1 MKKLILAFLLPITF
15 NLLAQKK
22 DSTTYI
28 TLPNG
33 AVLINTD
40 YSAEHKKYL
49 PNFSPKSPNTA
60 SLFKHGDYQVNYAT
74 AVPNIEIDL
83 FSAQDGAVS
92 IAPKLRYHAGGHK
105 LDALAG
111 ATGLGWSLD
120 LGASVNRS
128 INGGMT
134 DDDGVFNGLRYL
146 KNPIIDRNLCASGV
160 DYSYALNVNLGSN
173 DIEPDL
179 FSYSIP
185 ETGGR
190 FFLGQDV
197 GSNHTDPFLMPY
209 QPVKINPIYTGG
221 TIKSFEI
228 IGTNG
233 TTYFFGDDQNGNSA
247 TETQIVYNNDQ
258 TTTGP
263 GINNW
268 HLTKILAPN
277 SNDAIFLS
285 YQNANDITH
294 YSKTWSTSFRSN
306 VPVEAGADDNIT
318 TPSAIVSDRKTT
330 QKNVKSITYT
340 NGRAE
345 FIYSALGVRTDQPE
359 SAKLEK
365 IEVYHTVEG
374 TESLLKTI
382 TFNYSYFKNG
392 ADNDGHLKLD
402 GLSIKDANLSESL
415 DYLFDYHTN
424 NYSWTHQSNRAPSN
438 AGNTD
443 LEKQDFF
450 GFYNGIDNDHL
461 ITADFFNNGFVEVV
475 GDPVDR
481 STVTTF
487 MKQCVLSKIT
497 YPSKGYTTFDFE
509 TNQYK
514 DGNTIK
520 YAGGLRVSEIKN
532 YNVTTGNI
540 TTKRYTYSSDDGIGV
555 GKIPTFWTP
564 ATANAI
570 NINAVAL
577 PYTTGGGTQVDA
589 ICQQNIV
596 NDNGW
601 SQAQSHDGTPIFY
614 TEVKEYFDPVNTT
627 ENNGYIKYEFNFYR
641 DHNEKTPQNPI
652 NDIQPWRRG
661 QLEKK
666 TVYDRA
672 GTAVETTTY
681 TNSIFKISSITNAAV
696 VKLNAKST
704 VQSCS
709 SGMPNQFIGASG
721 FYDYFKY
728 YKYPNKTGQSKV
740 TQTITLKDGVSTT
753 ETVAYDDYLLPISSI
768 TDDSYTNHF
777 NIQTTKYPTDASYI
791 GDPVAT
797 LMRSRNMIAEPL
809 ETEESENLNGTINII
824 SKQKNILAEFTGTN
838 GRGLTDNILPSQI
851 QIAPNGNSLET
862 RVEFTEYDT
871 DGNPLEYKVDGVP
884 TSVLWGYGG
893 SSLVAL
899 IKNATKAEVDV
910 AKTTASIDLADFNV
924 TNLSSTLL
932 AKVTAFQNALPDA
945 QASWYTHIPQ
955 VGISE
960 MIAIN
965 GLKSSFEYD
974 DMQRLKLSKD
984 NEGNLLALNQYN
996 FGLNPSIT
1004 SSVFRVPTTNT
1015 ADANSTTKANISI
1028 SYFDGLGRDL
1038 QKVAKQQSPLLKDI
1052 VSNAVEYDSYGRVF
1066 KSYLAA
1072 PTAVATGVYQP
1083 APQVLGSTFYDDS
1096 RPFSQVLAYDN
1107 SPLNREKET
1116 MGPGQNWKNTDPN
1129 LDKKVKHFYE
1139 TNGVDEVRYYYLDAS
1154 NNIKKSGYYPTN
1166 SLYKKR
1172 KLDEESHE
1180 TISYTDKRGRQILTQ
1195 QQDDSG
1201 YITTYY
1207 LYDGAG
1213 RTRAIIQPEGYLLD
1227 ATIDYNTDNWNRWV
1241 FEYQYDARG
1250 RQIEKKVPGA
1260 AKEYFVYDK
1269 WDRLIMSQDGYQA
1282 EKGFWKFNKYDALDR
1297 NIYAGIKTDGN
1308 SRSTHQTNANNTVDR
1323 YESKNDTEPYY
1334 SLSTTYPT
1342 VSVGD
1347 IWLANYFDDY
1357 TKFRTTDTLKFI
1369 AGQTESTLY
1378 ANTRGQ
1384 LTGSYERSSIDNAWL
1399 KSANYYDSK
1408 NRLIQ
1413 SRKIHH
1419 LSINY
1424 SEPDKTEADVNS
1436 IEYNFAGDV
1445 VKQIGNI
1452 KKTGVS
1458 NLPFSNQNNVDLLG
1472 RITGNFHTVK
1482 TLQQNIA
1489 TYIYDEINRI
1499 KTKNIGLG
1507 GTASSQADG
1516 NWNEPS
1522 VWNGYF
1528 IPNLNNAVTIDHN
1541 INVPENYKGYS
1552 GLLTL
1557 NGSINFDPAATLQLA
1572 QTTSNTLLQKIDIQH
1587 HIRGGLLGVNLDAG
1601 EPSVANDGDLFSFK
1615 LNHGFDGNITLQSW
1629 KDKTNNEDRAWTYAY
1644 DPSSRIK
1651 SATYTPSGTYNVS
1664 GITYDK
1670 NGNIKTLNRSGV
1682 DALTYDYTDSGNLLL
1697 KVTDGTTGN
1706 TDVGDFRNGTNSGND
1721 YEYYTDGS
1729 LKLDRNKTIKT
1740 IEYDPFH
1747 KKVKYVEFD
1756 DGKWNKFDYAGNGS
1770 LIKRQNSTGEYWDYT
1785 ANIIYKN
1792 GVAYQMNTA
1801 EGRTVYNGTAWE
1813 YEFEYRDHNEDLRL
1827 SFKNENGLPTI
1838 VQQNTNDIWGWEIK
1852 GLSNVETGNST
1863 QSNFRFLDRES
1874 VFETGWVNL
1883 NNRMVDPQ
1891 LGRFIS
1897 QDKITAEQENYSL
1910 YQYGWNNP
1918 VLRSDPTGNWP
1929 GEGLWNKIKE
1939 GVKSASAWAGSVF
1952 TESSNLRKTYQA
1964 ESAKLT
1970 EKTPENNLKRLELKA
1985 NVRDATPQPIKAM
1998 LDKNRPMSG
2007 ETAKVKAGAVNNPSK
2022 TNSSVNSLAEKF
2034 GTAGKVVTGVGVA
2047 ISVTNIATSANPMNQ
2062 VGIEAGGWAGAYTG
2076 GVLAAEAAAPSGNPY
2091 VIGASGLVGS
2101 IVGGVFGQ
2109 EAVKQVQSIPRVPLF
2124 TLLPR

>member
-1 MKKLILAFLLPITF
+1 MKRTLSTLVFFIAASLNLFSQEIVNKPIP
-15 NLLAQKK
+15 K
-22 DSTTYI
+22 DS
-28 TLPNG
+28 LMSLQ
-33 AVLINTD
+33 A
-40 YSAEHKKYL
+40 AEDEYKKYIPTFAPL
-49 PNFSPKSPNTA
+49 TPNAAALQKY
-60 SLFKHGDYQVNYAT
+60 GDYQVNLAT
-74 AVPNIEIDL
+74 GIPDIKIL
-83 FSAQDGAVS
+83 LGSAKSGELES
-92 IAPKLRYHAGGHK
+92 PIYLRYHPSGFK
-105 LDALAG
+105 IDDLASWVG
-111 ATGLGWSLD
+111 WGWSLD
-120 LGASVNRS
+120 YGPSLTRAVKGQADDKDGATGN
-128 INGGMT
+128 N
-134 DDDGVFNGLRYL
+134 YL
-146 KNPIIDRNLCASGV
+146 NVPLIPRDFCAS
-160 DYSYALNVNLGSN
+160 YADFDFGRQVLASQA
-173 DIEPDL
+173 DIKPDL
-179 FSYSIP
+179 FSYS
-185 ETGGR
+185 TFNNSGK
-190 FFLGQDV
+190 FHLGQ
-197 GSNHTDPFLMPY
+197 GSSPNFLIPF
-209 QPVKINPIYTGG
+209 QPVQITKHVFASDNQNASGKISHFNVVDQKGIEYVFGRRDNGSYVNETFSMVSGSTTQIYT
-221 TIKSFEI
+221 
-228 IGTNG
+228 
-233 TTYFFGDDQNGNSA
+233 
-247 TETQIVYNNDQ
+247 
-258 TTTGP
+258 
-263 GINNW
+263 NNW
-268 HLTKILAPN
+268 QITEIKAP
-277 SNDAIFLS
+277 
-285 YQNANDITH
+285 NANDKLSYEYQAAGAQFLSSLS
-294 YSKTWSTSFRSN
+294 YSATMYYNRVPNCAPFEPMVCAQAYPESSN
-306 VPVEAGADDNIT
+306 VVPIETNTQSTVSQNNIHKINHQNGYIEFEQSTAAERLDLPNSRYLKNIKFYNLADGA
-318 TPSAIVSDRKTT
+318 
-330 QKNVKSITYT
+330 
-340 NGRAE
+340 
-345 FIYSALGVRTDQPE
+345 
-359 SAKLEK
+359 
-365 IEVYHTVEG
+365 YH
-374 TESLLKTI
+374 LMRTI
-382 TFNYSYFKNG
+382 TFQYGYFEGVNEKRLQLQSIITTG
-392 ADNDGHLKLD
+392 NDGTSPETHT
-402 GLSIKDANLSESL
+402 
-415 DYLFDYHTN
+415 FDYFTN
-424 NYSWTHQSNRAPSN
+424 TFSWNS
-438 AGNTD
+438 TD
-443 LEKQDFF
+443 AVRLKQDYF
-450 GFYNGIDNDHL
+450 GYYNGFPNTHLIPVASYNGIA
-461 ITADFFNNGFVEVV
+461 INNGAANRNSVADYAKE
-475 GDPVDR
+475 G
-481 STVTTF
+481 
-487 MKQCVLSKIT
+487 VLQKIT
-497 YPSKGYTTFDFE
+497 YPSGGYSEFDFE
-509 TNQYK
+509 NNKY
-514 DGNTIK
+514 DANGIIK
-520 YAGGLRVSEIKN
+520 LAGGLRVKSIKN
-532 YNVTTGNI
+532 TAGFSTQP
-540 TTKRYTYSSDDGIGV
+540 TLKRYTYGLENATDIGRFTTNWFPESAQVPKLTELLHLQIAVGGSSR
-555 GKIPTFWTP
+555 
-564 ATANAI
+564 ATQAI
-570 NINAVAL
+570 F
-577 PYTTGGGTQVDA
+577 TQNGFIDA
-589 ICQQNIV
+589 
-596 NDNGW
+596 D
-601 SQAQSHDGTPIFY
+601 SHDQAPIYY
-614 TEVKEYFDPVNTT
+614 THIKEYFEEATAT
-627 ENNGYIKYEFNFYR
+627 IKNGYNAYVFDFFMDLQIESQGYSSRNVKPWLRGNLLSKHTYNTSNNLVESTINSYFSTDPKAAEASLGAAIVSPHTIDGFGSSDGILIACSGNPEFYSNWPIMVYWPL
-641 DHNEKTPQNPI
+641 NYQTGSNPIEKTTI
-652 NDIQPWRRG
+652 WR
-661 QLEKK
+661 
-666 TVYDRA
+666 
-672 GTAVETTTY
+672 
-681 TNSIFKISSITNAAV
+681 
-696 VKLNAKST
+696 
-704 VQSCS
+704 
-709 SGMPNQFIGASG
+709 
-721 FYDYFKY
+721 
-728 YKYPNKTGQSKV
+728 
-740 TQTITLKDGVSTT
+740 DGVTEEQSFSYDQNLMRIQTT
-753 ETVAYDDYLLPISSI
+753 SL
-768 TDDSYTNHF
+768 DSYTNHTYS
-777 NIQTTKYPTDASYI
+777 QTTKYPTHSSYNSDAI
-791 GDPVAT
+791 A
-797 LMRSRNMIAEPL
+797 LEMRSRNMIAEPL
-809 ETEESENLNGTINII
+809 ETEEVENLDGTINTI
-824 SKQKNILAEFTGTN
+824 SKQRNVYAEYAGTN
-838 GRGLTDNILPSQI
+838 ARGLTNNILQSQI

-862 RVEFTEYDT
+862 RVQFTEYDT

-884 TSVLWGYGG
+884 TSLLWGYGG
-893 SSLVAL
+893 NAVVAL
-899 IKNATKAEVDV
+899 IKNATKAEVDA
-910 AKTTASIDLADFNV
+910 AKTTANIDLADFNV
-924 TNLSSTLL
+924 TNLSATLL
-932 AKVTAFQNALPDA
+932 AKVTAFQNALPNA
-945 QASWYTHIPQ
+945 QTSWYTNIPH
-955 VGISE
+955 VGIAE

-965 GLKSSFEYD
+965 GLKTSFEYD
-974 DMQRLKLSKD
+974 AMQRLKLSKD
-984 NEGNLLALNQYN
+984 HEGNLLAFNQYN

-1015 ADANSTTKANISI
+1015 ADANNTNKANISI

-1038 QKVAKQQSPLLKDI
+1038 QKVGKQQSPTQYDI
-1052 VSNAVEYDSYGRVF
+1052 VSNSLEYDAYGRAF
-1066 KSYLAA
+1066 KTYLTA
-1072 PTAVATGVYQP
+1072 PATVGTGVYQSD
-1083 APQVLGSTFYDDS
+1083 PQALGSTFYDDS
-1096 RPFSQVLAYDN
+1096 RPFSQVIAYDN

-1116 MGPGQNWKNTDPN
+1116 MGTGQDWKNTDPN

-1139 TNGVDEVRYYYLDAS
+1139 TNGANDVRYYYLDAS

-1172 KLDEESHE
+1172 KLDEENHE

-1195 QQDDSG
+1195 QEDETG
-1201 YITTYY
+1201 YISTYY

-1213 RTRAIIQPEGYLLD
+1213 RTRAVIQPEGYQLD
-1227 ATIDYNTDNWNRWV
+1227 ANIDYNTDNWNRWV

-1308 SRSTHQTNANNTVDR
+1308 TRSTHQTNANNTAGR
-1323 YESKNDTEPYY
+1323 YETKNGTAPYY
-1334 SLSTTYPT
+1334 SLGTTYPS
-1342 VSVGD
+1342 VSASD

-1357 TKFRTTDTLKFI
+1357 TNFRTTDSLNFL
-1369 AGQTESTLY
+1369 AGQTESILY

-1384 LTGSYERSSIDNAWL
+1384 LTGAYERSSIDNAWL

-1413 SRKIHH
+1413 SRKIHQ
-1419 LSINY
+1419 LSKNA
-1424 SEPDKTEADVNS
+1424 TEVNSKADANS
-1436 IEYNFAGDV
+1436 IEYNFAGNV
-1445 VKQIGNI
+1445 VKQIGII
-1452 KKTGVS
+1452 KKAATN

-1472 RITGNFHTVK
+1472 RITGNFHTVN

-1507 GTASSQADG
+1507 GVANSQANG

-1522 VWNGYF
+1522 VWNGYQ

-1541 INVPENYKGYS
+1541 INVPANYKGYS
-1552 GLLTL
+1552 GVLTL
-1557 NGSINFDPAATLQLA
+1557 GGSINFDAGATIQLA
-1572 QTTSNTLLQKIDIQH
+1572 PTTSNTLLQKIDIQH
-1587 HIRGGLLGVNLDAG
+1587 HIRGGLLGVNLDTG
-1601 EPSVANDGDLFSFK
+1601 EPSVANDGDLFSLK
-1615 LNHGFDGNITLQSW
+1615 LNHGYDGNITAQAW
-1629 KDKTNNEDRAWTYAY
+1629 KDKANNQDRAWAYAY

-1670 NGNIKTLNRSGV
+1670 NGNIKTLNRAGV
-1682 DALTYDYTDSGNLLL
+1682 DALTYDYTNSGNTLL

-1706 TDVGDFRNGTNSGND
+1706 TNVGDFRNGTNSGND

-2047 ISVTNIATSANPMNQ
+2047 ISATNIATSANPMNQ